1 MFEYEINSDK
11 QVEKNIMKLKT
22 AHIDAERA
30 VWLVYVMQYTAEELN
45 KSITET
51 ARLLDR
57 YGFIEKVLDGY
68 EAFHTQGFEYMAEL
82 LVSEL
87 NEAQKEGK

>member
-1 MFEYEINSDK
+1 MLEYEINTDE
-11 QVEKNIMKLKT
+11 QAEKNIMKLKT
-22 AHIDAERA
+22 AHTEAERA

-45 KSITET
+45 KPITET

-57 YGFIEKVLDGY
+57 HGFIEKVLNGY
-68 EAFHTQGFEYMAEL
+68 EAFHAQGFEYMAEL

-87 NEAQKEGK
+87 NEVQKV